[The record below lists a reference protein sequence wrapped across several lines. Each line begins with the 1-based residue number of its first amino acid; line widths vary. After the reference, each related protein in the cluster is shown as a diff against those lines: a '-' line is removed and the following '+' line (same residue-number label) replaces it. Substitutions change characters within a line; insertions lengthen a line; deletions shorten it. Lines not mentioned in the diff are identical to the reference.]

1 MSVLDSNKA
10 SLDNVTA
17 GGHVGGRDIHDNS
30 TNTTYHFTTYNH
42 ATPVMYRQDRRLREL
57 VKEHEQEIQKDE
69 LYKEFSSQLN
79 NFLERKVEGKLRDL
93 GQKLTDGNRDYL
105 LDYAMNAKEC
115 VSKKIT
121 QFSHYRSAQE
131 LYTYILANIRTTF
144 LHEISPRIKSG
155 NFKDYEINELVEG
168 KIIQSVLENVHGCS
182 LNIDRDELY
191 GLLYILTGNCYIE
204 WD

>member
-10 SLDNVTA
+10 SFDNVTA
-17 GGHVGGRDIHDNS
+17 GGHVGGRDVHDNS
-30 TNTTYHFTTYNH
+30 TRIIHNH
-42 ATPVMYRQDRRLREL
+42 AAPVIYRQDRRLRDL
-57 VKEHEQEIQKDE
+57 VEEHEEEIQKDE
-69 LYKEFSSQLN
+69 LYREFSSQLN
-79 NFLERKVEGKLRDL
+79 NFLERKVVGKLRDL

-105 LDYAMNAKEC
+105 LDYAMDVKER
-115 VSKKIT
+115 VSKKIM

-131 LYTYILANIRTTF
+131 LYTYILTNIRTTF

-155 NFKDYEINELVEG
+155 DFKVYEINDLIEN
-168 KIIQSVLENVHGCS
+168 KIIQPVLDSVHGCS
-182 LNIDRDELY
+182 LNIDKNELY